1 MKRADGILDK
11 VKRLR
16 VVGKSG
22 LDRPLY
28 KNQLRAKIRR
38 LVLHSL
44 LDGRKFLLQRAL
56 KRADGILDKI
66 NRLRV
71 VGKSGLDR
79 PLYKN
84 QLRAKIHRLIL
95 HSLLDS
101 RKFLLQRALKR
112 ADGILDKIN
121 RLRIVGKT
129 RLDRALDQRQFRAQL
144 RRLVLHR
151 LLNGRELLLQR
162 PGKRLNRRLHKSQSL
177 NVAVKALTGG
187 LLDKSESLPYQ
198 VKLGAKVGRLSL
210 DGLLDSVKFLRRG
223 YIHGINLADQF
234 AGHFLVLQ
242 DSVLIGLCQEFHF
255 LGKGQG

>member
-11 VKRLR
+11 INRLRIVGKSGLDRRLYKNQLGAKIRRLVLHCLLDGRKFLLQRTLKRADGILDKLNRLR

-22 LDRPLY
+22 LDRRLY
-28 KNQLRAKIRR
+28 KNQLGAKIRR
-38 LVLHSL
+38 LILHSL
-44 LDGRKFLLQRAL
+44 LDGRKFLLQRTL
-56 KRADGILDKI
+56 KRAD
-66 NRLRV
+66 RF
-71 VGKSGLDR
+71 
-79 PLYKN
+79 
-84 QLRAKIHRLIL
+84 L
-95 HSLLDS
+95 HKVYS
-101 RKFLLQRALKR
+101 
-112 ADGILDKIN
+112 
-121 RLRIVGKT
+121 LRIVGKT
-129 RLDRALDQRQFRAQL
+129 RLDRALDQRQFRAKI

-242 DSVLIGLCQEFHF
+242 DSVLIGLCQEFHL

>member
-11 VKRLR
+11 VY
-16 VVGKSG
+16 S
-22 LDRPLY
+22 
-28 KNQLRAKIRR
+28 
-38 LVLHSL
+38 
-44 LDGRKFLLQRAL
+44 
-56 KRADGILDKI
+56 
-66 NRLRV
+66 
-71 VGKSGLDR
+71 
-79 PLYKN
+79 
-84 QLRAKIHRLIL
+84 
-95 HSLLDS
+95 
-101 RKFLLQRALKR
+101 
-112 ADGILDKIN
+112 
-121 RLRIVGKT
+121 LRIVGKT
-129 RLDRALDQRQFRAQL
+129 RLDRRLYKNQL
-144 RRLVLHR
+144 GAKIRRLILHR

>member
-1 MKRADGILDK
+1 M
-11 VKRLR
+11 
-16 VVGKSG
+16 
-22 LDRPLY
+22 
-28 KNQLRAKIRR
+28 
-38 LVLHSL
+38 
-44 LDGRKFLLQRAL
+44 
-56 KRADGILDKI
+56 
-66 NRLRV
+66 
-71 VGKSGLDR
+71 
-79 PLYKN
+79 
-84 QLRAKIHRLIL
+84 IL

-112 ADGILDKIN
+112 ADGCPDKIN
-121 RLRIVGKT
+121 RLRVVGKSG
-129 RLDRALDQRQFRAQL
+129 LDRRLYKNQL
-144 RRLVLHR
+144 RAKIRRLILHS
-151 LLNGRELLLQR
+151 LLDSRELLLQR

-177 NVAVKALTGG
+177 DVAVKALTGG

>member
-38 LVLHSL
+38 LV
-44 LDGRKFLLQRAL
+44 
-56 KRADGILDKI
+56 
-66 NRLRV
+66 
-71 VGKSGLDR
+71 
-79 PLYKN
+79 
-84 QLRAKIHRLIL
+84 L

>member
-1 MKRADGILDK
+1 MKRTDGILDK
-11 VKRLR
+11 TNRLR
-16 VVGKSG
+16 VVDKSG

-28 KNQLRAKIRR
+28 KNK
-38 LVLHSL
+38 
-44 LDGRKFLLQRAL
+44 
-56 KRADGILDKI
+56 
-66 NRLRV
+66 
-71 VGKSGLDR
+71 
-79 PLYKN
+79 
-84 QLRAKIHRLIL
+84 LRAKIHRLIL

-101 RKFLLQRALKR
+101 RKFLLQRTLKR
-112 ADGILDKIN
+112 ADGCPDEIN
-121 RLRIVGKT
+121 SLRVVGKSG
-129 RLDRALDQRQFRAQL
+129 LDRRLYKNQL
-144 RRLVLHR
+144 RAKIRRLILHS
-151 LLNGRELLLQR
+151 LLDSRELLLQR

-177 NVAVKALTGG
+177 DVAVKALTGG

-242 DSVLIGLCQEFHF
+242 DSVLIDLCQEFHF

>member
-1 MKRADGILDK
+1 MI
-11 VKRLR
+11 
-16 VVGKSG
+16 
-22 LDRPLY
+22 
-28 KNQLRAKIRR
+28 
-38 LVLHSL
+38 LHSL
-44 LDGRKFLLQRAL
+44 LDSRKFLLQRAL

-79 PLYKN
+79 RLYKN
-84 QLRAKIHRLIL
+84 QLRAKIRRLIL

-101 RKFLLQRALKR
+101 
-112 ADGILDKIN
+112 
-121 RLRIVGKT
+121 
-129 RLDRALDQRQFRAQL
+129 
-144 RRLVLHR
+144 
-151 LLNGRELLLQR
+151 RELLLQR

-177 NVAVKALTGG
+177 DVAVKALTGG

>member
-1 MKRADGILDK
+1 MKRTDGILDK
-11 VKRLR
+11 TNRLR
-16 VVGKSG
+16 VVDKSG

-28 KNQLRAKIRR
+28 KNK
-38 LVLHSL
+38 
-44 LDGRKFLLQRAL
+44 
-56 KRADGILDKI
+56 
-66 NRLRV
+66 
-71 VGKSGLDR
+71 
-79 PLYKN
+79 
-84 QLRAKIHRLIL
+84 LRAKIHRLIL

-121 RLRIVGKT
+121 RLRVVGKSG
-129 RLDRALDQRQFRAQL
+129 LDRRLYKNQL
-144 RRLVLHR
+144 RAKIRRLILHS
-151 LLNGRELLLQR
+151 LLDGRELLLQR

-177 NVAVKALTGG
+177 DVAVKALTGG